1 MMDGKS
7 GVPIARAER
16 IDALDNLRG
25 FALLGVFI
33 VHMTTFGMAPVLATE
48 AQIDA
53 LATARIDRIAS
64 FFVQWLVYDKANTL
78 FAFLFGVGFWVQM
91 TRIEQRGGRFEAIYL
106 RRLAILL
113 VFGLVHLFLLWPWDI
128 LHLYALAGFA
138 LFALRRM
145 PIRAMLVVG
154 VALALGGRLVVSTL
168 FEITGVSGPAFEAAY
183 SDAAIQSRQ
192 YAALSGSIGL
202 WTIQMA
208 KLMLLDWFASGLL
221 FAWFLYALGRFLIGA
236 VVARLQW
243 IENAAT
249 MLPAYRRWLFRLLPA
264 GLAGEAISALLSH
277 ADQPV
282 IAPESTL
289 TVVGGLVADI
299 YQPVLIPEATLT
311 MAGELLHYFSVP
323 ALAAGYV
330 CLMVLM
336 LHSGRCNR
344 LMALFGAVGRMALT
358 NYVAQSVLLLLT
370 FSSLGLG
377 LAGRAGP
384 AILLCLALT
393 GFAFQMAMSRLWL
406 QHFSY
411 GPLEWLWRW
420 LTYGR
425 RPQMRVAA

>member
-7 GVPIARAER
+7 GVPIARSER

-91 TRIEQRGGRFEAIYL
+91 TRIEQRGGRFGAIYL

-113 VFGLVHLFLLWPWDI
+113 VFGLVHLFVLWPWDI

-264 GLAGEAISALLSH
+264 GLAGEAISALLTH

-282 IAPESTL
+282 IAQESTL
-289 TVVGGLVADI
+289 TVV
-299 YQPVLIPEATLT
+299 
-311 MAGELLHYFSVP
+311 GELLHYFSVP

-330 CLMVLM
+330 CLMVLV

-393 GFAFQMAMSRLWL
+393 GFAFQMAVSRLWL